1 MAIIKLSIIERKK
14 LSIFFTCIVLA
25 VSAWLFFSL
34 SQKYEYKVKT
44 VITFTNLPNNKA
56 FYPLQSDT
64 VILDIEGTGWQL
76 LFNKFKAS
84 SNHIQVDLAALEKQ
98 QFVTFKPQLKDIN
111 EQISF
116 NQKVLQ
122 VHPETLF
129 FDFAARKVKRIPIK
143 FVSDIRYKK
152 QFGQYKPIELK
163 PSYVT
168 VTGPTEQIKN
178 IEYWQTD
185 TFRKKNVD
193 NTLSTQI
200 YLKPVSEPNISI
212 FPNVVEMNLP
222 VDELTEKIIQVPL
235 KVKNNPHYYQVKLI
249 PEVVSLTILV
259 ALSDFASIS
268 SENFSATVDL
278 SLWEK
283 MGANKLPVNIKFENS
298 FIKLQRIAP
307 QQVDFMVIK

>member
-1 MAIIKLSIIERKK
+1 
-14 LSIFFTCIVLA
+14 
-25 VSAWLFFSL
+25 
-34 SQKYEYKVKT
+34 
-44 VITFTNLPNNKA
+44 
-56 FYPLQSDT
+56 
-64 VILDIEGTGWQL
+64 
-76 LFNKFKAS
+76 
-84 SNHIQVDLAALEKQ
+84 
-98 QFVTFKPQLKDIN
+98 
-111 EQISF
+111 
-116 NQKVLQ
+116 
-122 VHPETLF
+122 
-129 FDFAARKVKRIPIK
+129 
-143 FVSDIRYKK
+143 
-152 QFGQYKPIELK
+152 YKPIELK